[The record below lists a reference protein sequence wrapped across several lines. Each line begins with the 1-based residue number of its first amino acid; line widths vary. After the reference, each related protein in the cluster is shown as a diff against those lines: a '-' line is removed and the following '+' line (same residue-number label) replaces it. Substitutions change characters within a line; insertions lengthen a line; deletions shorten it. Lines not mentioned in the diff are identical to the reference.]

1 VLPENLVTIA
11 TFRKYLTAQF
21 AETLLVASGM
31 QAFLFDDNTIRMNW
45 FWAPALG
52 WVKLLVPASD

>member
-1 VLPENLVTIA
+1 
-11 TFRKYLTAQF
+11 
-21 AETLLVASGM
+21 M

-52 WVKLLVPASD
+52 WVKLLVPASDVVDALEILWAEGDARVDYAGGENG